1 MHWRLGAIIVGAAL
15 AAALSVACAEETAQI
30 QTSLGTIVVALD
42 RAHAPKAV
50 ANFVAYARE
59 GHFDDTMIYRVE
71 PGFVIQMG
79 SYRADGSARP
89 VHGPI
94 PLETANGLA
103 NTRGSVAMARATDP
117 ASATAE
123 FFIDLADNANLDPTP
138 GAAPNTTGYT
148 VFGRVIS
155 GMDVVDRIASVPL
168 GGTGPFPPSA
178 TPATSVFIKKVIVSG
193 SPPSPPQVPRTR

>member
-30 QTSLGTIVVALD
+30 QTSLGTIVGALD

-79 SYRADGSARP
+79 SFEASGASRPTRA
-89 VHGPI
+89 PI
-94 PLETANGLA
+94 ALESANGLS
-103 NTRGSVAMARATDP
+103 NVRGSVAMARAEDP
-117 ASATAE
+117 A
-123 FFIDLADNANLDPTP
+123 
-138 GAAPNTTGYT
+138 
-148 VFGRVIS
+148 
-155 GMDVVDRIASVPL
+155 
-168 GGTGPFPPSA
+168 
-178 TPATSVFIKKVIVSG
+178 
-193 SPPSPPQVPRTR
+193 